1 MSNSGQQTLPDLLA
15 GCRLFVGTD
24 VLVRA
29 RLGEEEAQAASPL
42 LVLLPVDGEVEQNIR
57 IPASYRP
64 LVIKVALVASL

>member
-1 MSNSGQQTLPDLLA
+1 MSNSDSLA

-42 LVLLPVDGEVEQNIR
+42 LVLLPVDGEFEENIR
-57 IPASYRP
+57 IPAS
-64 LVIKVALVASL
+64 LLCHILSAKVTFSKEV